1 MGLFSANIGR
11 QMAEHEHTEEPHDV
25 LAAEEFVVPA
35 PDPLLH
41 HEPLNVPE
49 NPDDPE
55 GQEPPHDVL
64 AGEEFPIPAP
74 PGRSGD
80 GGAGTALSSGASAAR
95 SQAAKGGAAALL
107 LGLVALL
114 RRRRGRKTG

>member
-1 MGLFSANIGR
+1 MD
-11 QMAEHEHTEEPHDV
+11 EHEDQEEVHDV
-25 LAAEEFVVPA
+25 LAAEEFGVPA

-41 HEPLNVPE
+41 HQPLNVPE
-49 NPDDPE
+49 DPDDPE

-64 AGEEFPIPAP
+64 AGEEFPIPAA
-74 PGRSGD
+74 PGRGAD